1 MDPQTIFSRNFF
13 YFNLIGID
21 LYPSGVR
28 WKKYLMKFA
37 FFYFLGICFHYFLFG
52 GYLLLF
58 TVYSMETFI
67 DAVECMCATIDTTV
81 KLINYGFI
89 GGKCCN
95 MIDNLMA
102 LLNEGFIFLD

>member
-1 MDPQTIFSRNFF
+1 MDPQTIFTQHFF

-37 FFYFLGICFHYFLFG
+37 FFYFLGTCFQYFLFG
-52 GYLLLF
+52 GYYLLF
-58 TVYSMETFI
+58 VMDSMEKFTDF
-67 DAVECMCATIDTTV
+67 VEIFFAMIDTTV
-81 KLINYGFI
+81 KLINFGFI

-102 LLNEGFIFLD
+102 LLYEG